1 MPTSHLNPSV
11 ETDAGQSAATGAA
24 TSPRL
29 GEAVPAPGVSAPGEG
44 HAADGG
50 SAAARVAQ
58 RPLRVLIIEDYE
70 DDAELLRRHLARAG
84 YPVEGRRVETAAEL
98 RAALAETVPWQ
109 LILADYTLPSF
120 GARDALRILQESGAD
135 IPFIIVSGTIDE
147 VSAVNAMRAGAH
159 DYVLKGH
166 LERLLPA
173 IERELA
179 DAQRRQERLRTESE
193 LRLAQQR
200 FSATFNQA
208 AVGMAHTTTDGRF
221 LLVNQRLGE
230 MLGESVERLH
240 ELCLPDFVL
249 PSERS
254 LGAEQYAEL
263 LAGKRV
269 HHRVERNLL
278 RTDGTTFPAQLT
290 VSLLHHDGASET
302 SVLWVVEDISA
313 RKSAER
319 ETGEL
324 MQRLINSE
332 RLAAAGRMANT
343 LAHEIN
349 NPLEALTNI
358 FYLMQCQEL
367 SPQIQELIGIG
378 ARELERVGHITRST
392 LSFYRKV
399 PGRTLDLHTLLDEVV
414 QLFQTRAGQ
423 YRVELAAD
431 YGEHAA
437 AKDPGGAAR
446 YGEIRGVR
454 YDPALRQVFA
464 NIVGNAIEAMEA
476 RGGRIR
482 IRARLLG
489 ARAVVTVSDTGHGID
504 RANLDSIFEPFFTT
518 KGERGTGL
526 GLWVTRGI
534 VEEHGGRLQLR
545 SCTGGAHRGT
555 TIRITLPAG

>member
-1 MPTSHLNPSV
+1 MPTDDLSPNTV
-11 ETDAGQSAATGAA
+11 DAQ
-24 TSPRL
+24 
-29 GEAVPAPGVSAPGEG
+29 PAELAF
-44 HAADGG
+44 
-50 SAAARVAQ
+50 
-58 RPLRVLIIEDYE
+58 LRVLIIEDYE
-70 DDAELLRRHLARAG
+70 DDAQLLRRHLIRAG
-84 YPVEGRRVETAAEL
+84 YLVDSRRVETPAEL
-98 RAALAETVPWQ
+98 RRALAEPLPWQ

-120 GARDALRILQESGAD
+120 GARDALSILQETGKD

-208 AVGMAHTTTDGRF
+208 AVGMAHTTIEGRF

-230 MLGESVERLH
+230 MLGQPVERLH
-240 ELCLPDFVL
+240 ELKLPDFVL
-249 PSERS
+249 PSERA
-254 LGAEQYAEL
+254 LGADEFAEL
-263 LAGKRV
+263 LAGRRV

-278 RTDGTTFPAQLT
+278 CTDGTTFPAQLT
-290 VSLLHHDGASET
+290 VSLLHHDAAADT

-313 RKSAER
+313 RKRAER

-367 SPQIQELIGIG
+367 TPQLQELIAIG

-399 PGRTLDLHTLLDEVV
+399 PGRTLDLHTMLDEVV
-414 QLFQTRAGQ
+414 QLFQTRAAQ
-423 YRVELAAD
+423 HRIDIISA
-431 YGEHAA
+431 YGDHPTAVHRTPSP
-437 AKDPGGAAR
+437 D
-446 YGEIRGVR
+446 IRTAR

-464 NIVGNAIEAMEA
+464 NIVGNALEAMEA
-476 RGGRIR
+476 RGGTIKV
-482 IRARLLG
+482 RARVLG
-489 ARAVVTVSDTGHGID
+489 DSAIITVADTGHGID
-504 RANLDSIFEPFFTT
+504 PVNLNSIFEPFFTT

-534 VEEHGGRLQLR
+534 VEEHGGTLQLR
-545 SCTGGAHRGT
+545 SATTGSRRGT
-555 TIRITLPAG
+555 TIRITLPASQEVGSNK

>member
-1 MPTSHLNPSV
+1 MPTVDLNPNP
-11 ETDAGQSAATGAA
+11 ATGQHDD
-24 TSPRL
+24 PL
-29 GEAVPAPGVSAPGEG
+29 AVRPAPAS
-44 HAADGG
+44 
-50 SAAARVAQ
+50 
-58 RPLRVLIIEDYE
+58 LRVLIIEDYE
-70 DDAELLRRHLARAG
+70 DDAQLLRRHLIRAG
-84 YPVEGRRVETAAEL
+84 YQVDSRRVETAAEL
-98 RAALAETVPWQ
+98 RLALAEPAPWQ

-120 GARDALRILQESGAD
+120 GARDALSILQETGAD

-179 DAQRRQERLRTESE
+179 DAQRRQERVRTESE

-208 AVGMAHTTTDGRF
+208 AVGMAHTTTGGRF
-221 LLVNQRLGE
+221 LLVNQRLAE
-230 MLGESVERLH
+230 MFGQPVERLH
-240 ELCLPDFVL
+240 ELNLADFVL
-249 PSERS
+249 PSEREV
-254 LGAEQYAEL
+254 GADEFIEL
-263 LAGKRV
+263 LNGLRV

-290 VSLLHHDGASET
+290 VSLLHHDAASDT

-313 RKSAER
+313 RKRAER

-358 FYLMQCQEL
+358 FYLMQCQDL
-367 SPQIQELIGIG
+367 TPQIQELLAIG

-392 LSFYRKV
+392 LSFYRKI
-399 PGRTLDLHTLLDEVV
+399 PGRTLDLHTMLDEVV
-414 QLFQTRAGQ
+414 QLFQTRAAQHRIQIIPAYGDH
-423 YRVELAAD
+423 LASS
-431 YGEHAA
+431 
-437 AKDPGGAAR
+437 KDQEKNPGAPGLDSETWVSTNPS
-446 YGEIRGVR
+446 GDIRSAQ

-464 NIVGNAIEAMEA
+464 NLVGNALEAMEV
-476 RGGRIR
+476 RGGTITV
-482 IRARLLG
+482 RARLLG
-489 ARAVVTVSDTGHGID
+489 SVAVITVADTGHGID
-504 RANLDSIFEPFFTT
+504 RSNLSSIFEPFFTT

-534 VEEHGGRLQLR
+534 VEEHGGTLQLR
-545 SCTGGAHRGT
+545 SCTAGPRRGT
-555 TIRITLPAG
+555 TIRITLPAKS